1 MPLYDYMHDV
11 SYSYSLRIVR
21 IGLFMMALWNYDCIT
36 VGCSLLQS
44 DNLNSAH
51 DRARTADELL
61 LYRLYTCITLHCMK
75 F

>member
-1 MPLYDYMHDV
+1 
-11 SYSYSLRIVR
+11 
-21 IGLFMMALWNYDCIT
+21 MMALWNYDCIT